1 MLPRLISFLLAFSL
15 AVAARAEPESKRV
28 LLLYAERHE
37 LPAIR
42 AVDAGLR
49 EALAAR
55 GGVEV
60 FAEYFDFARF
70 PAERHAGGLIELL
83 RNRYGARKL
92 DLVIPT
98 GYEALQF
105 ALAQRAELF
114 PGVPITYCGI
124 ERHQLI
130 GKPLPPDV
138 TGVVLS
144 YDFRRTVELALKL
157 QPDAH
162 EAVCVFGTSEFDRQ
176 VGRDALAALAGHPEL
191 RVRQLDAVPYAGI
204 LEQVRHLPAE
214 SMVLY
219 VTIMRDA
226 TGQTRFPPL
235 VAEELSAASSVPVYG
250 VAAHFLDRGL
260 LGGAMMDYSAHGREI
275 GAVAVARLDGQTPAP
290 RDAASS
296 PLLINWRALK
306 KWRVAE
312 SRVPAEAIVRFKPP
326 SLWKEHRGMIIGIF
340 AVVAMQSALIAGLL
354 VNRAMR
360 RRAVHA
366 LAESEE
372 RMGLAADAA
381 NLGMW
386 VWDVSGDDAWMTEQG
401 RVPFG
406 IKPDARIDYA
416 ALLDRVHPEDRAA
429 REAAIKRALETQG
442 EYEMEYRVQS
452 PEGGVRWVSARGR
465 CVGAVNGRSQKL
477 LGVSMDVTARKQ
489 GELEAAQ
496 QRAELGHLSRV
507 TLVGEMAT
515 SLAHELNQPLTAIVT
530 NASAAQRFIARGD
543 MDPDELR
550 ELLADIAADGRRAGE
565 VIRGIKGMVRR
576 AESERRALDVNEIIG
591 DVLRLVRADAL
602 AHGCVLATELDPALL
617 PVFGDAVQLQQVLLN
632 LIINAFDAMRKTP
645 CDPCRVEIASRCVDA
660 KTVEVSVRDFG
671 PGLPADAPARVFE
684 RFFSTKHDGMG
695 MGLAIARSII
705 EAHAGTLDAENAEGG
720 GARFW
725 FRVPTHV
732 MASAGVTP

>member
-1 MLPRLISFLLAFSL
+1 MLPRLVSFLLAFSL
-15 AVAARAEPESKRV
+15 AVSARAEPESKRV

-49 EALAAR
+49 EAFAAR

-70 PAERHAGGLIELL
+70 PAERHAGGLIDLL

-92 DLVIPT
+92 DLVIPVGNQT
-98 GYEALQF
+98 LQF
-105 ALAQRAELF
+105 ALAHREELF
-114 PGVPITYCGI
+114 PGVAMAYCGI
-124 ERHQLI
+124 ERHQMES
-130 GKPLPPDV
+130 KVLPADV
-138 TGVVLS
+138 TGVLLS

-157 QPDAH
+157 QPGVR
-162 EAVCVFGTSEFDRQ
+162 EAVCVFGTSDFDRQ
-176 VGRDALAALAGHPEL
+176 VGEEALAALAEHPRL
-191 RVRQLDAVPYAGI
+191 RVRRLDAVSYAQI
-204 LEQVRHLPAE
+204 LDDVRQLPAE

-250 VAAHFLDRGL
+250 VAAHFLDRGI

-312 SRVPAEAIVRFKPP
+312 SHVPAEAVVRFKPP
-326 SLWKEHRGMIIGIF
+326 SLWKEHRGTIIGIF
-340 AVVAMQSALIAGLL
+340 AVVAMQSALITGLL
-354 VNRAMR
+354 VNRTTR
-360 RRAVHA
+360 RRAERA
-366 LAESEE
+366 LAESKEL
-372 RMGLAADAA
+372 MGLAADAA
-381 NLGMW
+381 HLGMW

-401 RVPFG
+401 RALFG
-406 IKPDARIDYA
+406 FTPGARVDYA
-416 ALLDRVHPEDRAA
+416 AILDRVHPEDRAA
-429 REAAIKRALETQG
+429 REAAIKRALETRG
-442 EYEMEYRVQS
+442 EYEMEYRVQP

-465 CVGAVNGRSQKL
+465 CVGAVNGRGQKL
-477 LGVSMDVTARKQ
+477 LGVSMDVTVRKQ
-489 GELEAAQ
+489 AELEAAQ

-507 TLVGEMAT
+507 ALVGEMAT

-530 NASAAQRFIARGD
+530 NASAAQRFIAHGG

-565 VIRGIKGMVRR
+565 VIRGIKGMVHKV
-576 AESERRALDVNEIIG
+576 ESQRRALNLNEVIT
-591 DVLRLVRADAL
+591 DVLRLVRADAFI
-602 AHGCVLATELDPALL
+602 HGCILITELDPALP
-617 PVFGDAVQLQQVLLN
+617 PVLGDAVQLQQVLLN
-632 LIINAFDAMRKTP
+632 LVINAFDAMRKTP
-645 CDPCRVEIASRCVDA
+645 RDPCRVEIQSRVIDA
-660 KTVEVSVRDFG
+660 HAVEVSVRDFG

-684 RFFSTKHDGMG
+684 RFYSTKGDGMG

-725 FRVPTHV
+725 FRVPMHT
-732 MASAGVTP
+732 TPAEVPA